1 MPSSP
6 NYYETIIL
14 NFHNGIYKIFLNRPD
29 KLNTLTEQMCYE
41 LIDAFKTINN
51 DSSAKVMVL
60 SANGRAFSAG
70 GDMHELFLQMINDRR
85 SGKKAFNI
93 PAWLSDASQALRN
106 LPVPTIAS
114 MHGAAIGFGT
124 TICLQ
129 CDIRI
134 ASDDAVVGL
143 PFVKLGLIPEFG
155 STYILP
161 RLVGIAK
168 ALELVY
174 TGKNIRADEAREIGL
189 VNMVVPSSE
198 LGTTVQALAENIA
211 EGAPLAVRRAKE
223 ALFAGLNVNMK
234 QQLKL
239 ETKMMRETLISADHE
254 EAVRAFTEKRRPLF
268 KGK

>member
-6 NYYETIIL
+6 NHYETILL
-14 NFHNGIYKIFLNRPD
+14 NFHNGIYKVILNRPN
-29 KLNTLTEQMCYE
+29 KLNTLTEQMCHE
-41 LIDAFKTINN
+41 LLNAFKTISR
-51 DSSAKVMVL
+51 DRSAKVMVL

-70 GDMHELFLQMINDRR
+70 GDMNDLFLQMINDRR

-93 PAWLSDASQALRN
+93 PAWLNDASLALCN
-106 LPVPTIAS
+106 LPVPTIAA

-134 ASDDAVVGL
+134 ASDDAVIGL

-155 STYILP
+155 CTYILP

-168 ALELVY
+168 AFELVY
-174 TGKNIRADEAREIGL
+174 TGKNIRALEAREVGL

-211 EGAPLAVRRAKE
+211 EGAPVAVRRAKE
-223 ALFAGLNVNMK
+223 ALRAGLNVNMK

-239 ETKMMRETLISADHE
+239 ETQMMRETLKSEDHE
-254 EAVRAFTEKRRPLF
+254 EAARAFTEKRRPLF